1 MNGIKNNKGFAFIL
15 SLSMVVG
22 ISACKTPESLSEIP
36 LVEYE
41 WSPTIGEFTSDENLA
56 VEKQLHYADF
66 YTDPL
71 LIELIE
77 TGLNNN
83 LDLQVL
89 QRRVKQAEESY
100 LLSTKAWLPGVSLGL
115 NGNVSVFPLDKDF
128 NDWGRLEMSDF
139 SISTGQWEIDIWG
152 KLKYLKDA
160 KKALFLQME
169 LTEKQLKNT
178 LVSQIAQSYYQLIT
192 YNESLR
198 VTEKTVENWEQ
209 TVETMRAL
217 KISGRVT
224 EAAVTQSIAQLSA
237 VEASVS
243 DLKVAKFATE
253 QRINLLLG
261 RVNQP
266 IQTKGIE
273 EDEDLPI
280 IEVGIP
286 SDLLVLRPD
295 LRIAYEKVKEAFFEK
310 EAAKTYFLPSL
321 TLSGKLGFQANDF
334 KDFINPLSLLGNIA
348 GGLLQPIFQK
358 GVNKARLNIAKE
370 EELAM
375 LLELEYTYI
384 QACMEVEELL
394 YAYQQ
399 AGIKTSH
406 IKNQIEQS
414 RSSVDYTEEL
424 LESGFAIYTE
434 VITAK
439 QQLLQAELSGIN
451 NYITKQSILIQLYN
465 ASGGGI

>member
-115 NGNVSVFPLDKDF
+115 NGSVSVFPLDKDF

-169 LTEKQLKNT
+169 LTE
-178 LVSQIAQSYYQLIT
+178 
-192 YNESLR
+192 
-198 VTEKTVENWEQ
+198 
-209 TVETMRAL
+209 
-217 KISGRVT
+217 
-224 EAAVTQSIAQLSA
+224 
-237 VEASVS
+237 
-243 DLKVAKFATE
+243 
-253 QRINLLLG
+253 
-261 RVNQP
+261 
-266 IQTKGIE
+266 
-273 EDEDLPI
+273 
-280 IEVGIP
+280 
-286 SDLLVLRPD
+286 
-295 LRIAYEKVKEAFFEK
+295 
-310 EAAKTYFLPSL
+310 
-321 TLSGKLGFQANDF
+321 
-334 KDFINPLSLLGNIA
+334 
-348 GGLLQPIFQK
+348 
-358 GVNKARLNIAKE
+358 
-370 EELAM
+370 
-375 LLELEYTYI
+375 
-384 QACMEVEELL
+384 
-394 YAYQQ
+394 
-399 AGIKTSH
+399 
-406 IKNQIEQS
+406 
-414 RSSVDYTEEL
+414 
-424 LESGFAIYTE
+424 
-434 VITAK
+434 
-439 QQLLQAELSGIN
+439 N
-451 NYITKQSILIQLYN
+451 N
-465 ASGGGI
+465 

>member
-1 MNGIKNNKGFAFIL
+1 MNGIKNNKGWAYVL

-22 ISACKTPESLSEIP
+22 FSACKTPESLSDIP

-41 WSPTIGEFTSDENLA
+41 WSPTIGEFTSDEPLK
-56 VEKQLHYADF
+56 VDTQLHYADF
-66 YTDPL
+66 YTDPF

-83 LDLQVL
+83 LDLRIL
-89 QRRVKQAEESY
+89 QKRVKQAEESY
-100 LLSTKAWLPGVSLGL
+100 LLSTKAWLPGVNLGL
-115 NGNVSVFPLDKDF
+115 NGNVSAFPLDKDL
-128 NDWGRLEMSDF
+128 NDWGRTEMSDF

-178 LVSQIAQSYYQLIT
+178 LISQIAQSYYQLIT
-192 YNESLR
+192 YNESLK

-224 EAAVTQSIAQLSA
+224 EAAVTQSIAQLNA
-237 VEASVS
+237 VQATVS
-243 DLKVAKFATE
+243 DLKTVKFATE

-261 RVNQP
+261 RANQP
-266 IQTKGIE
+266 IQTKEIE
-273 EDEDLPI
+273 EDSNLPI
-280 IEVGIP
+280 IEIGIP

-321 TLSGKLGFQANDF
+321 TLSGKLGFQASDF
-334 KDFINPLSLLGNIA
+334 KDIINPLSLLGNIA
-348 GGLLQPIFQK
+348 GGLFQPIFQK

-370 EELAM
+370 EELAT
-375 LLELEYTYI
+375 LLELESTYI

-394 YAYQQ
+394 HAYRQ
-399 AGIKTSH
+399 ASTKTSY
-406 IKNQIEQS
+406 IKKQIEQS
-414 RSSVDYTEEL
+414 QLSVEYTEEL

-434 VITAK
+434 VISAK
-439 QQLLQAELSGIN
+439 QQLLQAELNGIN
-451 NYITKQSILIQLYN
+451 NYINKQSILIQLYN